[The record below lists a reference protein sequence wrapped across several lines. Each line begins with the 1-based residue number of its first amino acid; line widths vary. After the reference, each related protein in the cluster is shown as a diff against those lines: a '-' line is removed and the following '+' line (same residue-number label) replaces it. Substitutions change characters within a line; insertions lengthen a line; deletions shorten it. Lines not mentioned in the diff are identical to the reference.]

1 MDATLSRPPLH
12 ESSLGEQLAALTAA
26 IRAKPGSAPLRV
38 HLAQLCMLMGDWE
51 RAIAQ
56 LQTAAT
62 LDASAIPMAQVY
74 REAIRCEHV
83 RERVFS
89 GAVAPSCLGEPAS
102 WFATLSQAMSRR
114 CAGESALANELQ
126 EQAFATAPETPV
138 CIDGKEVAWIA
149 DGDSRLG
156 PVCEV
161 ILNGQYHWLPFD
173 GIQCLELEAPA
184 DLRDLVW
191 ASGTL
196 TLRNGGKHP
205 VLMPS
210 RYPLSHTRNDDRLA
224 RSSLTVWDEIGTDTW
239 AGFGQRTWFT
249 DQGEHGMLDIRRIER
264 SDHAGAGLA

>member
-1 MDATLSRPPLH
+1 MDAALPRMSLH
-12 ESSLGEQLAALTAA
+12 ELSLGEQLADLTAA
-26 IRAKPGSAPLRV
+26 IRTKPGSAPLRV

-51 RAIAQ
+51 RAVAQ
-56 LQTAAT
+56 LQTAAQ

-74 REAIRCEHV
+74 REAIRCERV

-89 GAVAPSCLGEPAS
+89 GSIAPSCLGEPVP
-102 WFATLSQAMSRR
+102 WFATLSEALSRR
-114 CAGESALANELQ
+114 CAGENALADELQ
-126 EQAFATAPETPV
+126 AQAFATAEEIPF
-138 CIDGKEVAWIA
+138 CIDANEVAWIA

-161 ILNGQYHWLPFD
+161 IVNGQYYWLPFD
-173 GIQCLELEAPA
+173 GIRSVELDAPT

-205 VLMPS
+205 MLMPS

-224 RSSLTVWDEIGTDTW
+224 RASLTLWDEIGTDTW
-239 AGFGQRTWFT
+239 AGSGQRTWVT
-249 DQGEHGMLDIRRIER
+249 DQGEYGMLEVRRIER
-264 SDHAGAGLA
+264 AGEDPV